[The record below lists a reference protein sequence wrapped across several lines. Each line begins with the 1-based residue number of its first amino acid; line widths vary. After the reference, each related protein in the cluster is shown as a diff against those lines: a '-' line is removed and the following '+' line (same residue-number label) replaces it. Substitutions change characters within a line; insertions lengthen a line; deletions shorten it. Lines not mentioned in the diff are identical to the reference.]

1 MIGFAYFPEMQRA
14 ASRAALAAAL
24 LLGPSTA
31 ALAQGAAGAAAAPSA
46 PARTSAGPIPV
57 PPAPTGVMGAGTEGR
72 MWADPPA
79 PLAPKP
85 ATPPYKIKITEDVKI
100 AMRDGVKLDAVVY
113 APERRRPAGCILVF
127 DGYGRT
133 FDPRDRRFA
142 EEQGY
147 AVVNVSTRGIF
158 KSEGKAGLYDDMAN
172 DGYDTVEWMAK
183 QPWCAD
189 GNVGAF
195 GSSLPGI
202 PLWQIANALPP
213 HLKAIAP
220 DVACADCYNYLWYPG
235 GTLPGPGREDR
246 GDHEYLAAIQHRD
259 RDAWWDKQIVDD
271 TEIAAIAKSGIGV
284 MVSGG
289 LQDYITPGNMAAFSA
304 LQQAGGKTR
313 MLIEGTAHFGARRSI
328 LGPWHHETHMD
339 LFFAHYLRREKNAW
353 SDGKIYKGDVL
364 LWIMGP
370 NKFRWEKAWPL
381 PDTRYAKFYLRAK
394 PSGSIKPPPV
404 RGQLSDDPNAGANR
418 VKDGSLSAAPPSAD
432 EAATVYRYFPE
443 SGPFLPAA
451 RTSNEGW
458 PRIDQAPFE
467 TATASWST
475 EPLTAPTEVTGNIVF
490 DFSAASTAADTDFV
504 LMVTDVGPDGK
515 SQYVS
520 SGVLN
525 APRYPDPSKP
535 NPLKPGEVRSYKIV
549 AQPIAYVFQPG
560 HRVRFSV
567 AGGVTPAPGQA
578 AAQGPGKNAS
588 YAQVTIFQNA
598 ERPASVTIP
607 IIGTGQLTSEVVSA
621 R

>member
-1 MIGFAYFPEMQRA
+1 MTSLAHFRGMQRA
-14 ASRAALAAAL
+14 ASLTALTATL

-31 ALAQGAAGAAAAPSA
+31 ALAQGAAPAAAGA

-72 MWADPPA
+72 MWADPDGP
-79 PLAPKP
+79 PPVKP
-85 ATPPYKIKITEDVKI
+85 ATPPFKITITEDVKI

-113 APERRRPAGCILVF
+113 VPDRRRPAGCILIF

-158 KSEGKAGLYDDMAN
+158 KSEGKAGLYDDFAT

-202 PLWQIANALPP
+202 PLWQIANTLPP

-259 RDAWWDKQIVDD
+259 RDSWWDKQIVDN
-271 TEIAAIAKSGIGV
+271 TEIATIAKSGMGV
-284 MVSGG
+284 LVTGG
-289 LQDYITPGNMAAFSA
+289 LQDYITPGNMAAFTT

-328 LGPWHHETHMD
+328 LGPWHHEKHMD
-339 LFFAHYLRREKNAW
+339 LFFAHYLRGEKNAW

-364 LWIMGP
+364 LWVMGP

-381 PDTRYAKFYLRAK
+381 PDTRYTKLYLRAK
-394 PSGSIKPPPV
+394 PSGSIKPPPG
-404 RGQLSDDPNAGANR
+404 RGGLSDDPNAGASR

-443 SGPFLPAA
+443 SGPFLPTA

-458 PRIDQAPFE
+458 PRIDQAPYE
-467 TATASWST
+467 TATASWTT
-475 EPLTAPTEVTGNIVF
+475 EALTAPTEVTGNIVF
-490 DFSAASTAADTDFV
+490 DFWAASTAADTDFV

-515 SQYVS
+515 SSYVS

-525 APRYPDPSKP
+525 APRYPDASAPKP
-535 NPLKPGEVRSYKIV
+535 LTPGEVRSYKIV

-567 AGGVTPAPGQA
+567 AGGATPAPGQA

-588 YAQVTIFQNA
+588 YSQVTIFQNA

-607 IIGTGQLTSEVVSA
+607 IVGTGQLTSEIASA